1 MYLTGIFISNI
12 RSIKSLVWK
21 IEAHEAP
28 GWHVVIGDNGSGK
41 SSILRSIAMALIG
54 ESGAEALQQNWNTY
68 LRYET
73 KNGNIKIDLLRNN
86 TYDQFIREGVNP
98 AQSLWRASIELTQ
111 EENHEVH
118 LKNLPVDGKGDARDL
133 HDKSFQQ
140 KSGWFSASYGPF
152 RRFTGG
158 DREEERLRD
167 AKPNIGRHLSLFRE
181 NIALTESLRWLESL
195 QFKKLEADAEGA
207 LLDAI
212 KLFINQAGFLPNDTR
227 LHQVS
232 SRGVQFVDGNG
243 SNVLIEDLS
252 DGYRS
257 MLSMTLDLIRQLA
270 LTYGPHKVFK
280 QNDRTRIHLPGIV
293 LIDEIDVHLHPTW

>member
-1 MYLTGIFISNI
+1 MENCLRMNLNLPFKGSFRGNAMYLTGIFISNI

-118 LKNLPVDGKGDARDL
+118 LKNLPVIC
-133 HDKSFQQ
+133 
-140 KSGWFSASYGPF
+140 
-152 RRFTGG
+152 T
-158 DREEERLRD
+158 
-167 AKPNIGRHLSLFRE
+167 
-181 NIALTESLRWLESL
+181 T
-195 QFKKLEADAEGA
+195 
-207 LLDAI
+207 
-212 KLFINQAGFLPNDTR
+212 
-227 LHQVS
+227 
-232 SRGVQFVDGNG
+232 
-243 SNVLIEDLS
+243 
-252 DGYRS
+252 
-257 MLSMTLDLIRQLA
+257 
-270 LTYGPHKVFK
+270 KVFSRSPDGFPHRMGHSVAL
-280 QNDRTRIHLPGIV
+280 QA
-293 LIDEIDVHLHPTW
+293 EIEKKSV